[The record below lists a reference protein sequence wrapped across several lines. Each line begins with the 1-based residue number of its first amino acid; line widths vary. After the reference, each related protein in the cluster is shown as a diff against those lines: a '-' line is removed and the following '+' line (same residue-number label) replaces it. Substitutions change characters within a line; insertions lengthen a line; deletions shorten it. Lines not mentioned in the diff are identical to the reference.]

1 MDTSTLISTLC
12 HINIHTYIPPPYVP
26 NQMWGMPSY
35 PFGVTQ
41 YPAWGAPQTSVLDRL
56 TPPVQD
62 RLRAP
67 QFGPRA
73 QTQQDCQ
80 TTRPQRLTNPAGGHT
95 STTSN
100 STIKGDIIKIG
111 TTDVIVQQ
119 NNEGSMIFGESTNT
133 NKKKKVRLSTKQPI
147 QNTPCL
153 MVPIGIDTIIKAK
166 ITAPQSKGESSKGG
180 GKNIQ

>member
-1 MDTSTLISTLC
+1 
-12 HINIHTYIPPPYVP
+12 
-26 NQMWGMPSY
+26 
-35 PFGVTQ
+35 
-41 YPAWGAPQTSVLDRL
+41 
-56 TPPVQD
+56 
-62 RLRAP
+62 
-67 QFGPRA
+67 
-73 QTQQDCQ
+73 
-80 TTRPQRLTNPAGGHT
+80 LTNPAGGHT

-166 ITAPQSKGESSKGG
+166 ITAPQSKGESGKGG